1 MTDSILIQKRWP
13 EFRILNEVYDE
24 RTIMFAYVGEC
35 KFHVR
40 FFKQDSELAE
50 INEQLNKKLQGLFA
64 MIVREYQPTNG
75 EGGIHAQFKQG
86 NEIFAIFEMENQE
99 MHMLTNFL

>member
-35 KFHVR
+35 KFHVTL
-40 FFKQDSELAE
+40 FKQDPKLAK
-50 INEQLNKKLQGLFA
+50 INEQLNKKLQELFA
-64 MIVREYQPTNG
+64 MIVREYQATNG
-75 EGGIHAQFKQG
+75 EGGIHAQLHQFILHAALDIVQDL
-86 NEIFAIFEMENQE
+86 AWTTSAM
-99 MHMLTNFL
+99 